1 MSWSLCH
8 GANSFPCYRWSC
20 AKKVYIIC
28 SVSGYLLS
36 AFFSLVTEVVPL
48 VDFGKLFLKQEHMV
62 GGVVGWHALI

>member
-1 MSWSLCH
+1 MPWSY
-8 GANSFPCYRWSC
+8 NSFPYYRWSC

-28 SVSGYLLS
+28 SVSVYLLS

-62 GGVVGWHALI
+62 GGVVGWHGLIWRS